1 LMKALGM
8 GSRGIFTLFSAEAI
22 FIGFFG
28 SAIGSYITFSDSL
41 LDT

>member
-1 LMKALGM
+1 MPMFVTLLPGGVGILLGV
-8 GSRGIFTLFSAEAI
+8 LV
-22 FIGFFG
+22 GFFG